1 MIPEQERP
9 TQDQDGLAMLLYE
22 QDCPVGYNC
31 LATDCMECLEM
42 YADMEGETNGTE
54 QGTRRSGQI

>member
-1 MIPEQERP
+1 MITKEERP
-9 TQDQDGLAMLLYE
+9 TPTHPGQAGLLYE

-42 YADMEGETNGTE
+42 HADMEGGNNGKAETD
-54 QGTRRSGQI
+54 